1 MLSSRSIIC
10 YLTKT
15 LNPVLK
21 RSFKTKIAKQKIVNS
36 FQEYIGIE
44 EKKFVPLRTD
54 EISKFLRA
62 KRLTLRVSENSRFF
76 ELSKKIDDY
85 SIRMIINT
93 QYKFI
98 NLD

>member
-15 LNPVLK
+15 LNPALK

-36 FQEYIGIE
+36 FQEYIGIQ